1 MTRVVNAPPP
11 PDPQDRREDPG
22 TEARPDWPPISP
34 LGAPDGPGTVLGAR
48 RALANALRGRE

>member
-1 MTRVVNAPPP
+1 VNAPPP
-11 PDPQDRREDPG
+11 PDPQDRHEEPG

-48 RALANALRGRE
+48 RALANALRGRQ